1 MARHTAKSHKIRKVE
16 ILVIQIEIY
25 RNDESEYPLKRIGL
39 NFPVFKDGGEVT
51 ELLWDKGNTVER
63 CYLSSALIMIN
74 LRSGKVFFRF
84 IKTFERMVLFYG
96 RQLNGTIRA
105 SLWSGQRRIAN
116 SGVIA
121 HFNQEYVK
129 TGVFEKGASKIIRN
143 ASELREQAD
152 YEDFYEATQEE
163 ASDVFM
169 QASQFI
175 LEVECYLHS
184 KSIL

>member
-1 MARHTAKSHKIRKVE
+1 MPD
-16 ILVIQIEIY
+16 LVV
-25 RNDESEYPLKRIGL
+25 DL
-39 NFPVFKDGGEVT
+39 
-51 ELLWDKGNTVER
+51 ELA
-63 CYLSSALIMIN
+63 C
-74 LRSGKVFFRF
+74 GKTFFRF
-84 IKTFERMVLFYG
+84 IKTFERMVSFYG

-163 ASDVFM
+163 ASNVFM

-175 LEVECYLHS
+175 LEVECYTDLFCPVLRPNRPASSHIYAVHQIWQCQRLCYIIS
-184 KSIL
+184 GREGNRS

>member
-1 MARHTAKSHKIRKVE
+1 M
-16 ILVIQIEIY
+16 
-25 RNDESEYPLKRIGL
+25 
-39 NFPVFKDGGEVT
+39 
-51 ELLWDKGNTVER
+51 
-63 CYLSSALIMIN
+63 
-74 LRSGKVFFRF
+74 FFRF
-84 IKTFERMVLFYG
+84 IKTFERMVSFYG

-105 SLWSGQRRIAN
+105 SLWSSQRRIAN

-175 LEVECYLHS
+175 LEVECYTDLFCPVLRPNRPASSHIYAAHQIWQCQRLCYIIS
-184 KSIL
+184 GREGNRS

>member
-1 MARHTAKSHKIRKVE
+1 M
-16 ILVIQIEIY
+16 
-25 RNDESEYPLKRIGL
+25 
-39 NFPVFKDGGEVT
+39 
-51 ELLWDKGNTVER
+51 
-63 CYLSSALIMIN
+63 
-74 LRSGKVFFRF
+74 
-84 IKTFERMVLFYG
+84 FYG
-96 RQLNGTIRA
+96 RQLNGTIRTL
-105 SLWSGQRRIAN
+105 LWSGQRRIAN

>member
-1 MARHTAKSHKIRKVE
+1 M
-16 ILVIQIEIY
+16 
-25 RNDESEYPLKRIGL
+25 
-39 NFPVFKDGGEVT
+39 
-51 ELLWDKGNTVER
+51 
-63 CYLSSALIMIN
+63 
-74 LRSGKVFFRF
+74 FFCF

-163 ASDVFM
+163 ASNVFM

-175 LEVECYLHS
+175 LEVECYTDLFCPVLRPNRPASSHIYAAHQIWQCQRLCYIIS
-184 KSIL
+184 GREGNRS

>member
-1 MARHTAKSHKIRKVE
+1 M
-16 ILVIQIEIY
+16 
-25 RNDESEYPLKRIGL
+25 
-39 NFPVFKDGGEVT
+39 
-51 ELLWDKGNTVER
+51 
-63 CYLSSALIMIN
+63 
-74 LRSGKVFFRF
+74 
-84 IKTFERMVLFYG
+84 FYG

-105 SLWSGQRRIAN
+105 SLWSGQGRTAN
-116 SGVIA
+116 SSVIA

-152 YEDFYEATQEE
+152 YEDFYEVTQEE

>member
-1 MARHTAKSHKIRKVE
+1 MQISGLQSTAPITLFFMRFAQSMHWMD
-16 ILVIQIEIY
+16 L
-25 RNDESEYPLKRIGL
+25 
-39 NFPVFKDGGEVT
+39 
-51 ELLWDKGNTVER
+51 TV
-63 CYLSSALIMIN
+63 
-74 LRSGKVFFRF
+74 
-84 IKTFERMVLFYG
+84 
-96 RQLNGTIRA
+96 A
-105 SLWSGQRRIAN
+105 STA
-116 SGVIA
+116 GVIA

-143 ASELREQAD
+143 ALELREQAD

>member
-1 MARHTAKSHKIRKVE
+1 M
-16 ILVIQIEIY
+16 
-25 RNDESEYPLKRIGL
+25 
-39 NFPVFKDGGEVT
+39 
-51 ELLWDKGNTVER
+51 
-63 CYLSSALIMIN
+63 
-74 LRSGKVFFRF
+74 FFRF

-175 LEVECYLHS
+175 LEVECYTDLFCPVLRPNRPASSHIYAVHQIWQCQRLFYIIS
-184 KSIL
+184 GREGNRS

>member
-1 MARHTAKSHKIRKVE
+1 MQRTDSTFPHSSSKSTTRSSIWSRITFVAPAR
-16 ILVIQIEIY
+16 
-25 RNDESEYPLKRIGL
+25 
-39 NFPVFKDGGEVT
+39 
-51 ELLWDKGNTVER
+51 
-63 CYLSSALIMIN
+63 
-74 LRSGKVFFRF
+74 
-84 IKTFERMVLFYG
+84 
-96 RQLNGTIRA
+96 
-105 SLWSGQRRIAN
+105 RRIAN

-175 LEVECYLHS
+175 LEVECYTDLFCPVLRPNRPASSHIYAAHQIWQCQRLCYIIS
-184 KSIL
+184 GRKGNRS

>member
-1 MARHTAKSHKIRKVE
+1 M
-16 ILVIQIEIY
+16 
-25 RNDESEYPLKRIGL
+25 
-39 NFPVFKDGGEVT
+39 
-51 ELLWDKGNTVER
+51 
-63 CYLSSALIMIN
+63 
-74 LRSGKVFFRF
+74 FFRF
-84 IKTFERMVLFYG
+84 IKTFERMVSFYG

-105 SLWSGQRRIAN
+105 SLWSSQRRIAN

-163 ASDVFM
+163 ASNVFM

-175 LEVECYLHS
+175 LEVECYTDLFCPVLRPNRPASSHIYAVHQIWQCQRLCYIIS
-184 KSIL
+184 GREGNRS

>member
-1 MARHTAKSHKIRKVE
+1 MA
-16 ILVIQIEIY
+16 
-25 RNDESEYPLKRIGL
+25 
-39 NFPVFKDGGEVT
+39 
-51 ELLWDKGNTVER
+51 
-63 CYLSSALIMIN
+63 
-74 LRSGKVFFRF
+74 
-84 IKTFERMVLFYG
+84 LFYG
-96 RQLNGTIRA
+96 RQLNGTIRT

-143 ASELREQAD
+143 ASELREQAN

>member
-1 MARHTAKSHKIRKVE
+1 M
-16 ILVIQIEIY
+16 
-25 RNDESEYPLKRIGL
+25 
-39 NFPVFKDGGEVT
+39 
-51 ELLWDKGNTVER
+51 
-63 CYLSSALIMIN
+63 
-74 LRSGKVFFRF
+74 
-84 IKTFERMVLFYG
+84 FYG
-96 RQLNGTIRA
+96 RQLNGTIRT

>member
-1 MARHTAKSHKIRKVE
+1 M
-16 ILVIQIEIY
+16 L
-25 RNDESEYPLKRIGL
+25 
-39 NFPVFKDGGEVT
+39 
-51 ELLWDKGNTVER
+51 
-63 CYLSSALIMIN
+63 
-74 LRSGKVFFRF
+74 FRF

-175 LEVECYLHS
+175 LEVECYTDLFCSVLRPNRPASSHIYAVHQIWQCQRLCYIIS
-184 KSIL
+184 GREGNRS